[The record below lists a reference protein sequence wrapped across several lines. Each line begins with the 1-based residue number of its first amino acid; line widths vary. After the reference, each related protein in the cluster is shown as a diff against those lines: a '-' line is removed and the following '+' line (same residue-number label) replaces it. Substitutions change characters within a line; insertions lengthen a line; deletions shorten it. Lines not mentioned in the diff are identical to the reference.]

1 MGPRIIE
8 VGILGDQGARAE
20 SAETGWSA
28 DSTTK
33 KRVLIV
39 TRNLPPLVGGMER
52 LNWHIA
58 DELSRHAEVHVI
70 GPTGAAA
77 LRPERV
83 QLTEVPLRP
92 LSKFLL
98 ASALKAITVAR
109 RIEPDV
115 ILAGSGLTAPAA
127 LMAARATGARAAV
140 YLHGLDVAVR
150 HPIYRALWHPAIR
163 RMDTVIAN
171 SRPTAELAKHIGVDA
186 SKTHIVHPGVQLP
199 TESQSADAL
208 QNFRQ
213 RYNLGNARLLLS
225 VGRLAARKGLR
236 EFVANALPEIVRNAP
251 DVLLVIVGDTP
262 SDALAAETQDPASIQ
277 NTADVA
283 GIGQHLRFLGRI
295 SERDLPCA
303 YECAAVHIFPVRDI
317 PGDPEGFGMVA
328 IEAAA
333 HGLPTVAFAS
343 GGIIDAVAPGE
354 SGQLVKP
361 GDYAALVQAVL
372 EILMDG
378 QEPLKNRAN
387 TFAQRFAWPKFG
399 QQMCITL
406 STIKSPCTK
415 R

>member
-28 DSTTK
+28 DSTTQK
-33 KRVLIV
+33 PILIV

-77 LRPERV
+77 VRPERV
-83 QLTEVPLRP
+83 QLSEVPLRP
-92 LSKFLL
+92 LWKFLL
-98 ASALKAITVAR
+98 ASALKAVTVAR
-109 RIEPDV
+109 RIEPEV

-127 LMAARATGARAAV
+127 LIAARATGARAAV

-150 HPIYRALWHPAIR
+150 HPVYRALWHPTIR

-208 QNFRQ
+208 QDFRQ

-303 YECAAVHIFPVRDI
+303 YECAAVQIFPVRDI

-343 GGIIDAVAPGE
+343 GGVVDAVSE
-354 SGQLVKP
+354 ERSGLLVKP
-361 GDYAALVQAVL
+361 GDYPALTQAILRILTGTSDSWRRRCHEFAACFTWTVCGQALARTMLTTVF
-372 EILMDG
+372 
-378 QEPLKNRAN
+378 P
-387 TFAQRFAWPKFG
+387 
-399 QQMCITL
+399 
-406 STIKSPCTK
+406 
-415 R
+415 